1 MPGPSVRPADTNS
14 SYAEEAPI
22 GNGMTNGTEGA
33 KATNGTD
40 EAKATNDSPSKT
52 ISTDVLIIGG
62 GFGGIYGLY
71 KFRQLGLDV
80 KLFEAGGYFGGTW
93 YWNRYP
99 GARVDS
105 ETPLYSLSI
114 PEVYKTWNFSER
126 YVSGDELRRYF
137 KHVDQVLNLSKDAHF
152 NTIVCDAKYDIEAG
166 EWHVKTTDGNLAK
179 AKYLVCAT
187 GTSYKKHIPA
197 FKNLDSFQGQ
207 LVHSAAYPA
216 DSLDIKGKKIA
227 VIGSGATGL
236 QIVQELAPQ
245 DCDLTAFVRTPNV
258 ALPMRQRS
266 ISKEEQVAIK
276 HFYQSIFAS
285 AKRSPT
291 GFPYDTAPK
300 TFHEA
305 TPDERRAHYE
315 ELWKLGGFGFVV
327 GNYPD
332 FYADREANREI
343 YQFWAEK
350 TRQRLKNPV
359 KRDIMAPQTQPIWY
373 GTKRSSLEQNYFEM
387 IDRDNVTL
395 VDLNKTPIVEF
406 QEKGILTSQKLLEF
420 DIIILATGFDAITG
434 SLKDMGLVG
443 IDNVTLRQK
452 WEKGTYTY
460 LGLTIPK
467 LPNLFMV
474 YSPQAPTSLANGTAI
489 IEVQVEWIATAI
501 RKMRE
506 KGIKYVDAQQK
517 AAEKWRENIQTIGNQ
532 TLFPETKSWYNG

>member
-1 MPGPSVRPADTNS
+1 
-14 SYAEEAPI
+14 
-22 GNGMTNGTEGA
+22 MTNGAEGA
-33 KATNGTD
+33 KGVNGSSNTL
-40 EAKATNDSPSKT
+40 
-52 ISTDVLIIGG
+52 STDVLIIGG
-62 GFGGIYGLY
+62 GFGGMYGLH

-137 KHVDQVLNLSKDAHF
+137 KHVDEVLGLSKDAHF

-166 EWHVKTTDGNLAK
+166 EWHVHTMDGSLAK

-187 GTSYKKHIPA
+187 GTSYKQHIPT

-207 LVHSAAYPA
+207 LAHSAAYPA
-216 DSLDIKGKKIA
+216 DGLDVKGKKIA

-236 QIVQELAPQ
+236 QLVQELAAQ
-245 DCDLTAFVRTPNV
+245 DCDLTAFVRTPNI

-266 ISKEEQVAIK
+266 MTKDEQDATK
-276 HFYQSIFAS
+276 HFYQALFTS
-285 AKRSPT
+285 AKQSRS
-291 GFPYDTAPK
+291 GFPYNTASK

-305 TPDERRAHYE
+305 TPKERRAHYE
-315 ELWKLGGFGFVV
+315 ELWTLGGFGIVL
-327 GNYPD
+327 GNYQD
-332 FYADREANREI
+332 FYIDREANREI

-350 TRQRLKNPV
+350 TRQRIQNPV
-359 KRDIMAPQTQPIWY
+359 KRDIMAPLTQPHWF
-373 GTKRSSLEQNYFEM
+373 GTKRASLEQCYYEM
-387 IDRDNVTL
+387 IDRDNVT
-395 VDLNKTPIVEF
+395 VIDLNKTPIVEF
-406 QEKGILTSQKLLEF
+406 QEKGILTSEKLLEF

-434 SLKDMGLVG
+434 SLKNMGLTG
-443 IDNVTLRQK
+443 TDNITLRQK
-452 WEKGTYTY
+452 WDKGTYTY

-467 LPNLFMV
+467 FPNLFMV

-489 IEVQVEWIATAI
+489 IEVQVEWIEAAI

-506 KGIKYVDAQQK
+506 TGIKYVDAQQP
-517 AAEKWRENIQTIGNQ
+517 AAEKWREDVQAMANQ